1 MKLPFVID
9 RTVNMSLTEQM
20 FQGLRNAI
28 VHGRYKPGQLL
39 PGMLELAAAAGVSE
53 KVARHA
59 LARLAETGWCTA
71 RRGARSVVA
80 DRGKERLGR
89 VLFFNSETAFGY
101 YPSLLVETIRSRLLK
116 ADYRMTAISA
126 YDIRKDGSS
135 RILEESLKEHWELV
149 VENGMRPGARK
160 AIEESGWPFLVLG
173 DGEKCVPSRVE
184 SCVGQI
190 ENRMGLALSDFVHA
204 CVKRGVRSVV
214 QFLYAEGAF
223 DASEM
228 LAMPGV
234 GCETVRIPRCRSQFD
249 MYSRAYTA
257 MKALLKRLGGRLPDV
272 FLFTDDHLTQG
283 AVLALMEHGV
293 RVPEDVRVVT
303 HSNRGLG
310 PFWTKPFTRLEM
322 NPVAHGAEIADAIL
336 AYLRTRRLPAGIVLG
351 SEWTPGETF

>member
-1 MKLPFVID
+1 VHNI
-9 RTVNMSLTEQM
+9 
-20 FQGLRNAI
+20 NAI
-28 VHGRYKPGQLL
+28 RTQATQESNTQLQ
-39 PGMLELAAAAGVSE
+39 EAQKAAE
-53 KVARHA
+53 K
-59 LARLAETGWCTA
+59 
-71 RRGARSVVA
+71 
-80 DRGKERLGR
+80 
-89 VLFFNSETAFGY
+89 
-101 YPSLLVETIRSRLLK
+101 LLVEARREAENIRRNARDEEQQQRASGAGEAKRIVDD
-116 ADYRMTAISA
+116 ARAQA
-126 YDIRKDGSS
+126 S
-135 RILEESLKEHWELV
+135 RILEEALKEHWELV

-173 DGEKCVPSRVE
+173 DGGKCVPSRVE

-214 QFLYAEGAF
+214 QFLYAEGGF